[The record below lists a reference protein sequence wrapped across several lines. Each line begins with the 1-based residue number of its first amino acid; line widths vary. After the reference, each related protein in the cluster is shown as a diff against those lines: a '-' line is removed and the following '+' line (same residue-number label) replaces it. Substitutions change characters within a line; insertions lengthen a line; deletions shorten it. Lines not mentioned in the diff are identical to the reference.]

1 VSALPPFV
9 AGARF
14 FSAGLMLNEPKLL
27 SALSVFRIFDSVDAL
42 SAMPMGAVSGW
53 CEQAV
58 AFRLL
63 PRWAACFYAP
73 GWQPPNDQPIPQ
85 PCDNRNTAQLA
96 SGS

>member
-63 PRWAACFYAP
+63 SALGCLFFRARLAA
-73 GWQPPNDQPIPQ
+73 
-85 PCDNRNTAQLA
+85 
-96 SGS
+96 SE